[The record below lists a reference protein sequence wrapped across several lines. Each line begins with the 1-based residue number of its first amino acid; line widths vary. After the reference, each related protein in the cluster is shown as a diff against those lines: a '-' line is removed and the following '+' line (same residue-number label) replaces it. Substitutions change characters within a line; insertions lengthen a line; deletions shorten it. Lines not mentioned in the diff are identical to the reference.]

1 MREEGGR
8 RGKGEGREG
17 RVSGGVRDGRDGSN
31 HSKKNNEQEFA
42 KGGTLELWLGAEP
55 NKNWG
60 IENSPA
66 NSK

>member
-1 MREEGGR
+1 MMLINYIQDVTHE
-8 RGKGEGREG
+8 
-17 RVSGGVRDGRDGSN
+17 
-31 HSKKNNEQEFA
+31 EFA
-42 KGGTLELWLGAEP
+42 KGGTLDLWLGAEP